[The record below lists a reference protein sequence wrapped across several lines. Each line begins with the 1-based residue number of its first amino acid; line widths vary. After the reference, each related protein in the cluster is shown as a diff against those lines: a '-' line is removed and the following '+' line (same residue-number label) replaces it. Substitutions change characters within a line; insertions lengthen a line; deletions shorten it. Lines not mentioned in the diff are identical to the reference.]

1 MLEER
6 TTTRRGD
13 KHTGERG
20 DGGGDEHDDTRVTND
35 VPRDR
40 LHRSGLMA
48 PMPATGALGRDRVL
62 VGRLSFVGGLDR
74 LHFVVH
80 GRKPSVNVPET
91 AHRSGL

>member
-1 MLEER
+1 
-6 TTTRRGD
+6 
-13 KHTGERG
+13 
-20 DGGGDEHDDTRVTND
+20 
-35 VPRDR
+35 
-40 LHRSGLMA
+40 MA